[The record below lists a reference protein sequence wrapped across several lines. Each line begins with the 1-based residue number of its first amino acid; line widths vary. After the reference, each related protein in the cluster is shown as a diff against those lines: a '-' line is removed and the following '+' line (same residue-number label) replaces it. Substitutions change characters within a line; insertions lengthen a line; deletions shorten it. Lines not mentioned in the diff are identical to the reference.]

1 MDFYPKKIADIL
13 RDKIGLDCSTIGKS
27 TVEKILMQRMMSC
40 KIDTVENYYQYLI
53 SHQEE
58 LSELLEFAV
67 IPETWFFRDIKP
79 FQIIHQHIHDELLK
93 DKLAS
98 ANILSIPC
106 STGEEPYS
114 IAMYLLDKGLPITSF
129 NIDAVDISPR
139 ALELAKQGAYGNNSF
154 RSNNY
159 HDYQNKYFT
168 QKDNFYQIQETINNK
183 INFNRL
189 NILQNDYLLHNKYD
203 FILCRNLLIYFDT
216 TTKERAFKNLSLF
229 LKNTGL
235 LFIGHSEF
243 GSVPTDLF
251 HNLGSSLSFAL
262 TKHNNPEHKKA
273 TSKENQTIK
282 PKGNTPFKDKVKTKK
297 TSFETYIQPSKVIP
311 TTPAKDN
318 LIDMISQAKN
328 LANSAQYGEAEIL
341 CRRLID
347 EHGDNAEAFYILG
360 LIASSQEQ
368 VALAE
373 SLFRKALFL
382 EPKHY
387 ESCIY
392 LSLLLQEKG
401 DIQNAEL
408 FKKRA
413 DRSCGINQNLL
424 DT

>member
-1 MDFYPKKIADIL
+1 MDVYHKKIAEIL
-13 RDKIGLDCSTIGKS
+13 RDKIGLDCNTIGES

-40 KIDTVENYYQYLI
+40 KIDTVENYYQHLI

-58 LSELLEFAV
+58 LTELLEFSV

-79 FQIIHQHIHDELLK
+79 FQIIYEHIRKELLT
-93 DKLAS
+93 DKSYS

-114 IAMYLLDKGLPITSF
+114 IAMYLLGKGLPITSF
-129 NIDAVDISPR
+129 NIDAVDISHR
-139 ALELAKQGAYGNNSF
+139 ALELAKQGSYGENSF

-159 HDYQNKYFT
+159 HEYQNKYFT
-168 QKDNFYQIQETINNK
+168 KKDNFYQIDEGINSK
-183 INFNRL
+183 INFNHL
-189 NILQNDYLLHNKYD
+189 NILQGDYKLHSKYD
-203 FILCRNLLIYFDT
+203 FILCRNLLIYFDA

-243 GSVPTDLF
+243 GAVPKDTF
-251 HNLGSSLSFAL
+251 QNLGSNLSFAL
-262 TKHNNPEHKKA
+262 TRHNNPNHKKSSERTKHSA
-273 TSKENQTIK
+273 NEKKDTTSLKHIL
-282 PKGNTPFKDKVKTKK
+282 KTKK
-297 TSFETYIQPSKVIP
+297 ISFETYIQPSIDTPDTFNTK
-311 TTPAKDN
+311 TTVD
-318 LIDMISQAKN
+318 IISQAKN
-328 LANSAQYGEAEIL
+328 LANSAQYGEAEII

-360 LIASSQEQ
+360 LLASSQEQ
-368 VALAE
+368 VSLAE

-387 ESCIY
+387 ESLVH

-408 FKKRA
+408 FKQRA
-413 DRSCGINQNLL
+413 DRAAAKR
-424 DT
+424 TT

>member
-1 MDFYPKKIADIL
+1 MDFHHKKIAEIL
-13 RDKIGLDCSTIGKS
+13 RDKIGLDCSTIGES

-40 KIDTVENYYQYLI
+40 KIDTVEDYYQYLI
-53 SHQEE
+53 SHSEE
-58 LSELLEFAV
+58 LNELLEFAV

-79 FQIIHQHIHDELLK
+79 FQIIHDHLRKELLK

-129 NIDAVDISPR
+129 NIDAVDISHR
-139 ALELAKQGAYGNNSF
+139 ALEFAKQGTYGKNSF

-159 HDYQNKYFT
+159 HDYQSKYFT
-168 QKDNFYQIQETINNK
+168 QKDTYYQIEESIKNK
-183 INFNRL
+183 IDFNRL
-189 NILQNDYLLHNKYD
+189 NILQGDYLLQNKYD
-203 FILCRNLLIYFDT
+203 FILCRNLLIYFDAS
-216 TTKERAFKNLSLF
+216 TKERAFKNLSLF

-243 GSVPTDLF
+243 GSVPKELF

-262 TKHNNPEHKKA
+262 TKHNNPEHKRTTDKV
-273 TSKENQTIK
+273 NQTLKSTTKPSFNEKAK
-282 PKGNTPFKDKVKTKK
+282 PKKV
-297 TSFETYIQPSKVIP
+297 SFETYIQPSKATPIV
-311 TTPAKDN
+311 PAKDKSKE
-318 LIDMISQAKN
+318 MISQAKD
-328 LANSAQYGEAEIL
+328 LANSAQYGEAEVL

-347 EHGDNAEAFYILG
+347 EHGDNSEAFYILG

-387 ESCIY
+387 ESLVH

-401 DIQNAEL
+401 DLQNAEL

-413 DRSCGINQNLL
+413 DRAALTRTS
-424 DT
+424 